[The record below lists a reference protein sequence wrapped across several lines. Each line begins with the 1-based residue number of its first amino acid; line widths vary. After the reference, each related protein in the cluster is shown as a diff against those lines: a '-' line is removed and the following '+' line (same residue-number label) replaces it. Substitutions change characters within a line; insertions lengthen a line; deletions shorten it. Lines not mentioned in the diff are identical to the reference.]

1 MREKLLDIM
10 KSEGLKPSQLAERLE
25 INPAGIS
32 HILAGRNKPSF
43 DFLQKMLT
51 KFPRLSPDWLLLD
64 KGPMY
69 RSDATAEAT
78 GAAVNG
84 KSPEAGVGIRTGVGA
99 GAAGQTRAKGPA
111 ETTLFGPTTGD
122 ASIAT
127 PSAASAGASSAALT
141 SEALQQVALRGHGAV
156 RRIVILYDDHTFE
169 SYTPSER

>member
-43 DFLQKMLT
+43 DFLQKMLL

-69 RSDATAEAT
+69 RSD
-78 GAAVNG
+78 
-84 KSPEAGVGIRTGVGA
+84 
-99 GAAGQTRAKGPA
+99 
-111 ETTLFGPTTGD
+111 TT
-122 ASIAT
+122 
-127 PSAASAGASSAALT
+127 
-141 SEALQQVALRGHGAV
+141 QQRV
-156 RRIVILYDDHTFE
+156 RR
-169 SYTPSER
+169 

>member
-43 DFLQKMLT
+43 DFLQKMLL

-69 RSDATAEAT
+69 RSDTTAAAT

-84 KSPEAGVGIRTGVGA
+84 GSPEVGVGTGIGA
-99 GAAGQTRAKGPA
+99 GAAGQTRAKSPA
-111 ETTLFGPTTGD
+111 GTTLFGPAAGD

-127 PSAASAGASSAALT
+127 PSPASAGASSAALT
-141 SEALQQVALRGHGAV
+141 SEALQQVALRGHGSV

>member
-43 DFLQKMLT
+43 DFLQKMLL

-69 RSDATAEAT
+69 RSDTTAAAT

-84 KSPEAGVGIRTGVGA
+84 GSPETETGA
-99 GAAGQTRAKGPA
+99 GSGTAGQTRAKSPAGP
-111 ETTLFGPTTGD
+111 TLFGPAAGD

-127 PSAASAGASSAALT
+127 PSTVSAGASSAALT
-141 SEALQQVALRGHGAV
+141 SEALQQVALRGHGSV

>member
-43 DFLQKMLT
+43 DFLQKMLL

-69 RSDATAEAT
+69 RSDTTAAPVA
-78 GAAVNG
+78 AAVNG
-84 KSPEAGVGIRTGVGA
+84 GSSEAGA

-127 PSAASAGASSAALT
+127 PSAASAGASSADLT
-141 SEALQQVALRGHGAV
+141 SEALQLAALRGHGSV

>member
-51 KFPRLSPDWLLLD
+51 KFPRLNPDWLLLD

-69 RSDATAEAT
+69 RSDTTAAAT

-84 KSPEAGVGIRTGVGA
+84 KSPEAGVGA
-99 GAAGQTRAKGPA
+99 GSGTAGQTMTKSPA
-111 ETTLFGPTTGD
+111 GTTLFGPAAGD
-122 ASIAT
+122 ASIAAT
-127 PSAASAGASSAALT
+127 SAASDGASSAALST
-141 SEALQQVALRGHGAV
+141 EALQQAVLRGHGSV

>member
-1 MREKLLDIM
+1 MREKLLDLM

-43 DFLQKMLT
+43 DFLQKMLL
-51 KFPRLSPDWLLLD
+51 KFPRLNPDWLLLD

-69 RSDATAEAT
+69 RSGATAAAT
-78 GAAVNG
+78 GTAVNG
-84 KSPEAGVGIRTGVGA
+84 RSLETGAGS
-99 GAAGQTRAKGPA
+99 GAAGPAGTKGSA
-111 ETTLFGPTTGD
+111 GTTLFGPAADD
-122 ASIAT
+122 ASITASPTAPAAT
-127 PSAASAGASSAALT
+127 SSAALT
-141 SEALQQVALRGHGAV
+141 AEALQQATLRGHGAV